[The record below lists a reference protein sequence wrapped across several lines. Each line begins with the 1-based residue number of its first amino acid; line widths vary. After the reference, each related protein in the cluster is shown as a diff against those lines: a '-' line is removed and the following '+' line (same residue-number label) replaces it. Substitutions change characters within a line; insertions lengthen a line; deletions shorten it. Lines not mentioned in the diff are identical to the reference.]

1 MARFGHG
8 QTDPI
13 QILKNYA
20 LTFARKVGLVAAGWL
35 PLYFISHPF
44 RGSTDGELNV
54 LMLFAPMIGALAGL
68 VAGWHLAQDAVED
81 SSMHGLTLWTIL
93 VVGATAPM
101 WIMDAILNKVTGWPW
116 TFGGFMMLTAAT
128 LLALAAA
135 VWVASAQE

>member
-20 LTFARKVGLVAAGWL
+20 RTYFIKVASVAAGWI
-35 PLYFISHPF
+35 PIYFISHPF
-44 RGSTDGELNV
+44 RREGDLNV
-54 LMLFAPMIGALAGL
+54 LMLFAPMIGALAGV

-81 SSMHGLTLWTIL
+81 SSMHGVTLWVIL
-93 VVGATAPM
+93 VVGAAAPM
-101 WIMDAILNKVTGWPW
+101 WIMDAILNKLTGWPW
-116 TFGGFMMLTAAT
+116 TFGGFMMLTAGT
-128 LLALAAA
+128 LMALASA